1 MNKSKSIFSVLCI
14 TFVLMPNAV
23 NSEVSGIE
31 MKSKQGKL
39 LLTFLQFFNYSKE
52 YILHWLDSFENV
64 G

>member
-1 MNKSKSIFSVLCI
+1 
-14 TFVLMPNAV
+14 MPNAV